1 MDRALGRWGYAR
13 DLHPQRLTVKS
24 RDIGFK
30 GAALYGLGDLAGNIY
45 WQSVTMFLLFYY
57 TDVMGLHPATA
68 GLIYLAASVWDGLID
83 PLIGVAADRTRTR
96 WGGYRPYLMFG
107 GPLLALSFGLLYYRP
122 PLEGAG
128 LVTFVLVSHLVF
140 RTCYAMVNIPYGA
153 LSARITH
160 DPERR
165 SQLSGFRMFFGTV
178 AAVLVSLFTQ
188 PLAHLLNASGN
199 GYFYAALCFGA
210 LASVLFPIVFAGTRE
225 LPTRT
230 ATAPAPAIA
239 ALIGSVVHNRAFWM
253 LNIGAVC
260 FAISGTVLTKSVLY
274 YFKYALNDEKAG
286 PMALAATGLAGLVMI
301 PLWTI
306 LARHIGKRR
315 VWIAGCVVGIL
326 ALSFFSLTTVTSA
339 LTMTAILVA
348 IHCGLLALFFAFWAI
363 LPDTVDYGEWKTQV
377 RADAFLFGM
386 AGMFSKISIGVGA
399 GLFGLGLGLTHYH
412 PNVPQTAATLAGMK
426 TLMVSVPMIGF
437 IGCLIVALLSPLT
450 SDTYQK
456 MAQSRLER
464 P

>member
-1 MDRALGRWGYAR
+1 MAKHG
-13 DLHPQRLTVKS
+13 
-24 RDIGFK
+24 DIGFK
-30 GAALYGLGDLAGNIY
+30 GAAIYGLGDLAGNFY

-68 GLIYLAASVWDGLID
+68 GLIYLVASVWDGLID

-96 WGGYRPYLMFG
+96 WGGYRPYLLFG

-128 LVTFVLVSHLVF
+128 LIVFVLVSHLIF
-140 RTCYAMVNIPYGA
+140 RTCYAMVNVPYGA
-153 LSARITH
+153 LSARITR

-178 AAVLVSLFTQ
+178 AAVLVSLCTQ
-188 PLAHLLNASGN
+188 PLARLFGADGN

-210 LASVLFPIVFAGTRE
+210 VATVLFPIVFAGTRE
-225 LPTRT
+225 LPVRT
-230 ATAPAPAIA
+230 AGLPSPPIA
-239 ALIGSVVHNRAFWM
+239 TLIASVAHNRAFWM

-286 PMALAATGLAGLVMI
+286 PLALAATGMAGLVVI
-301 PLWTI
+301 PLWT
-306 LARHIGKRR
+306 LMARYIGKRR
-315 VWIAGCVVGIL
+315 VWIAGCVIGIM
-326 ALSFFSLTTVTSA
+326 ALSVFAIAPVASPWAT
-339 LTMTAILVA
+339 TAILVV

-386 AGMFSKISIGVGA
+386 AGMFSKISIGLGA
-399 GLFGLGLGLTHYH
+399 GLFGLGLSLAGYH
-412 PNVPQTAATLAGMK
+412 PNVPQTAETLAGMK
-426 TLMVSVPMIGF
+426 SLMVGVPMAGF
-437 IGCLIVALLSPLT
+437 AGCLIVALLSPLNP
-450 SDTYQK
+450 DTYRK
-456 MAQSRLER
+456 MAESRIDR
-464 P
+464 